1 MGFPWI
7 EQMNRHE
14 RRAAAR
20 KSQTTPSATDG
31 DTPDALHE
39 AGLRHMSAGRHLD
52 AQICCQRALALDAG
66 HADTLQLMG
75 LLSLHAKQ
83 FDAAIEWVGRAN
95 RADPKTPYL
104 ASLGAALEQQ
114 GLLKEALEAF
124 NKATQI
130 TPDDAELWT
139 KLANVLVLLRR
150 LDHAIWGYEHA
161 LKLDPRYWYAAY
173 NYAVLLLQVGR
184 FEEALIKFNLCDE
197 LQPNHAATLNKRGE
211 ALYNLNRLAEA
222 LSDTKRAQALGPTG
236 ADACNDIGLTLQKLY
251 GHEEEALQWFDRA
264 LNLRP
269 DFVSAL
275 VNKAFTLSEIQRFD
289 EALTVYRQ
297 VKRID
302 PENAEADW
310 NVALIQLLNGDFEA
324 GWAGRKARWK
334 IPSLEGRTNYPKF
347 PLPMWLG
354 EENIEGKTIL
364 VGADE
369 GLGDTIQF
377 VRYAPMLAALG
388 ARVILVPQESL
399 HPLLSGLPGVS
410 QCLPNLRQGQPA
422 FDFHCPIT
430 SLPLAFRTTLETIPA
445 PTSYL
450 PTPPRDRR
458 QVWEGRL
465 GRHDR
470 LRVGLVWSGNPKHT
484 NDRKRSIPLG
494 TFSSILDAD
503 ATFVSLQKDPS
514 SVDKAI
520 LLERTDIVDLTAH
533 LSDFMETA
541 ALISCL
547 DLVITVDTSV
557 AHLAGALGRPTWIL
571 LPYTPDYRW
580 LLDREDSPWYPT
592 ARLFR
597 QAATREWSSVLDRTR
612 TELMALIED
621 WRHRSMQSV
630 TPE

>member
-1 MGFPWI
+1 MG
-7 EQMNRHE
+7 
-14 RRAAAR
+14 
-20 KSQTTPSATDG
+20 
-31 DTPDALHE
+31 
-39 AGLRHMSAGRHLD
+39 AGRHLD
-52 AQICCQRALALDAG
+52 ALGCCQRALALDAG

-75 LLSLHAKQ
+75 LLSLQAKQ
-83 FDAAIEWVGRAN
+83 YDAAIEWVGRAN
-95 RADPKTPYL
+95 RADPTTPYL

-114 GLLKEALEAF
+114 GLLKEALKAF
-124 NKATQI
+124 NEATQI

-139 KLANVLVLLRR
+139 KLASVLVLSRR
-150 LDHAIWGYEHA
+150 LDQAIWTYEHA

-173 NYAVLLLQVGR
+173 NYAVLLLDVGR
-184 FEEALIKFNLCDE
+184 FEEAVVKFDLCDE

-211 ALYNLNRLAEA
+211 ALYNLNRFEQA
-222 LSDTKRAQALGPTG
+222 LSDSRQARALDPMSAE
-236 ADACNDIGLTLQKLY
+236 ACNEIGVTLQKLY

-264 LNLRP
+264 LDLRP

-275 VNKAFTLSEIQRFD
+275 INKAFTLSEMQRFD
-289 EALTVYRQ
+289 EALKVYRR

-302 PENAEADW
+302 PENAETDW

-324 GWAGRKARWK
+324 GWAGREARWR
-334 IPSLEGRTNYPKF
+334 ISSLQGTANYPKF
-347 PLPMWLG
+347 PQAMWLG
-354 EENIEGKTIL
+354 EKNIEGKTIL
-364 VGADE
+364 VCADE

-377 VRYAPMLAALG
+377 VRYAPMLTALG
-388 ARVILVPQESL
+388 ARVILLPQESL
-399 HPLLSGLPGVS
+399 YPLLSGLPGVA
-410 QCLPNLRQGQPA
+410 QCLPNLNQGQPA
-422 FDFHCPIT
+422 FDMHCPIT

-450 PTPPRDRR
+450 PKPPQDRR
-458 QVWEGRL
+458 QVWEDRL
-465 GRHDR
+465 GRHDK
-470 LRVGLVWSGNPKHT
+470 LRVGLVWSGDPKHK
-484 NDRKRSIPLG
+484 NDRNRSIPLR
-494 TFSSILDAD
+494 TFSRILDAD
-503 ATFVSLQKDPS
+503 ATFVSLQKDTS
-514 SVDKAI
+514 SVDKAV

-533 LSDFMETA
+533 LGDFMETA

-597 QAATREWSSVLDRTR
+597 QAATREWPSVLNRTR

-630 TPE
+630 TPED

>member
-1 MGFPWI
+1 
-7 EQMNRHE
+7 MNRHE

-20 KSQTTPSATDG
+20 KSQTAPNATDG

-52 AQICCQRALALDAG
+52 AQRCCQRALELDAG

-75 LLSLHAKQ
+75 LLSLHTKQ
-83 FDAAIEWVGRAN
+83 YDAAIEWVGRAN
-95 RADPKTPYL
+95 RTDPKTPYL

-150 LDHAIWGYEHA
+150 LDHAIWAYEHA
-161 LKLDPRYWYAAY
+161 LKLHPRYWYAAY
-173 NYAVLLLQVGR
+173 NYAVLLLQSGR
-184 FEEALIKFNLCDE
+184 FEEALIRFNLCDE

-211 ALYNLNRLAEA
+211 ALSNLNRFEES
-222 LSDTKRAQALGPTG
+222 LSDSRRAQALDPTNADICNNIG
-236 ADACNDIGLTLQKLY
+236 AALQKLTR
-251 GHEEEALQWFDRA
+251 HEEALEWFDRA
-264 LNLRP
+264 LDLQPNSVTVL
-269 DFVSAL
+269 S
-275 VNKAFTLSEIQRFD
+275 NKASTLGEVLRLD
-289 EALTVYRQ
+289 EAITVYRHA
-297 VKRID
+297 KRID
-302 PENAEADW
+302 PENAETVW
-310 NVALIQLLNGDFEA
+310 NLALLQLLDGDFEA
-324 GWAGRKARWK
+324 GWRGREARWK
-334 IPSLEGRTNYPKF
+334 VSSLGGAATYPKF
-347 PLPMWLG
+347 PQPMWLG
-354 EENIEGKTIL
+354 DENIEGKTIL
-364 VGADE
+364 VCADE
-369 GLGDTIQF
+369 GVGDTIQF

-388 ARVILVPQESL
+388 ARVILLPQESL
-399 HPLLSGLPGVS
+399 YPLLSELPGVS
-410 QCLPNLRQGQPA
+410 QCLPNLRRGPPV
-422 FDFHCPIT
+422 FDMHCPIT
-430 SLPLAFRTTLETIPA
+430 SLPLAFRATLDTIPA

-450 PTPPRDRR
+450 PTPPQDRR

-470 LRVGLVWSGNPKHT
+470 LRVGLVWSGNPKHKS
-484 NDRKRSIPLG
+484 DRNRSIPLR

-503 ATFVSLQKDPS
+503 ASFVSLQKDPNF
-514 SVDKAI
+514 VDKAI

-533 LSDFMETA
+533 LGDFSETA

-547 DLVITVDTSV
+547 DLVITVDTAV

-597 QAATREWSSVLDRTR
+597 QAATREWSGVLDRAR

-630 TPE
+630 MPEY

>member
-1 MGFPWI
+1 
-7 EQMNRHE
+7 MNRHE

-20 KSQTTPSATDG
+20 KSQTAPSATDG

-39 AGLRHMSAGRHLD
+39 AGLRHMGAGRHLD
-52 AQICCQRALALDAG
+52 AQLCCERALALDAG

-83 FDAAIEWVGRAN
+83 YDAAIEWVGRAN
-95 RADPKTPYL
+95 RADPTTPYL

-114 GLLKEALEAF
+114 GLHEEALKAF
-124 NKATQI
+124 NQATQI
-130 TPDDAELWT
+130 RPDDAELWT

-184 FEEALIKFNLCDE
+184 FEEALIRFNLCDE

-211 ALYNLNRLAEA
+211 ALRNLNRFEGA
-222 LSDTKRAQALGPTG
+222 LSDSRQAQALDPTNADICNNIG
-236 ADACNDIGLTLQKLY
+236 AALQKLTR
-251 GHEEEALQWFDRA
+251 HEEALEWFERA
-264 LNLRP
+264 LDLQP
-269 DFVSAL
+269 DFVAVL
-275 VNKAFTLSEIQRFD
+275 NNKASTLGEVLRLD
-289 EALTVYRQ
+289 EAIMVYRHA
-297 VKRID
+297 KRID
-302 PENAEADW
+302 PENAETGW
-310 NVALIQLLNGDFEA
+310 NLALLQLLNGDFEA
-324 GWAGRKARWK
+324 GWRGREARWK
-334 IPSLEGRTNYPKF
+334 VSSLGGAAAYPKF
-347 PLPMWLG
+347 PQPMWLG
-354 EENIEGKTIL
+354 DENIEGKTIL
-364 VGADE
+364 VCADE
-369 GLGDTIQF
+369 GVGDTIQF

-388 ARVILVPQESL
+388 ARVILLPQESL
-399 HPLLSGLPGVS
+399 YPLLSGLPGVS
-410 QCLPNLRQGQPA
+410 QCLPNLRRGPPA
-422 FDFHCPIT
+422 FDIHCPIT
-430 SLPLAFRTTLETIPA
+430 SLPLAFRATLETIPA

-450 PTPPRDRR
+450 PIPPQDRR

-470 LRVGLVWSGNPKHT
+470 LRVGLVWSGNPKHKS
-484 NDRKRSIPLG
+484 DRNRSIPLRR
-494 TFSSILDAD
+494 FSSILDAD

-514 SVDKAI
+514 SVDKVI

-597 QAATREWSSVLDRTR
+597 QVATREWSSVLDRTR

-630 TPE
+630 TPEY